1 MGVTSKNLA
10 AIYTDCYCA
19 GSLLLHVV
27 FSLGVV
33 TRGYSLVGVHG
44 IPMVMAPPVAER
56 GL

>member
-10 AIYTDCYCA
+10 AIYTHCYCA